1 MASRLGKIGMR
12 TMAGALVA
20 TGPVIAACET
30 GPSYEEWAA
39 TDGAAG
45 RINLDEVQAA
55 FKSAK
60 SGTDFERRV
69 NEIYEGDKLVL
80 IKVKQDAEGTTVEAW
95 ENLNKNLVIDEGDD
109 LLFSIQERADKSYN
123 MRGYGAN
130 GYYNSGFG
138 AGNFF
143 LTALVLSSMR
153 PYGGAYYYAQPGR
166 AHYSR
171 LNSQRSTYRRS
182 SGYRSQVSKNTRYF
196 NRQGNFAGTRFED
209 AGRNLGSSRRTYQ
222 STQKSTSGFKNSAT
236 GVRSSWGS
244 SGRGSSFGR
253 GGSRGGFGGGGRGFG
268 GGQVIIGDIGL

>member
-30 GPSYEEWAA
+30 GPSYEQWAE

-55 FKSAK
+55 FKSSK
-60 SGTDFERRV
+60 SGTEFERRV
-69 NEIYEGDKLVL
+69 NEIYEGDHLLL
-80 IKVKQDAEGTTVEAW
+80 IRVEQDAEGTTVEAW
-95 ENLNKNLVIDEGDD
+95 ENLNGNMVIDENDDD

-138 AGNFF
+138 AGNFL
-143 LTALVLSSMR
+143 LTYMVLSSMR
-153 PYGGAYYYAQPGR
+153 PFGGYYYYSQPGR
-166 AHYSR
+166 SHYTR
-171 LNSQRSTYRRS
+171 LNSQRSSYRRS

-196 NRQGNFAGTRFED
+196 SRQGKFTGS
-209 AGRNLGSSRRTYQ
+209 NLSSSRRTYQ
-222 STQKSTSGFKNSAT
+222 STQKSTSGFKSSST

-253 GGSRGGFGGGGRGFG
+253 AGSRGGFGGGGRGFG
-268 GGQVIIGDIGL
+268 GGQVIIGGIGL